1 MTQYHTTPYNI
12 ALRQN
17 ELMTTHLFL
26 LEIYFII
33 DYSVMTIVESLLL
46 VKISPNAVL
55 CCVVLYCLDLK
66 LVERG

>member
-46 VKISPNAVL
+46 VKI
-55 CCVVLYCLDLK
+55 
-66 LVERG
+66 